1 MSKKD
6 CEYCEN
12 GNMPVFF
19 VFADDDVDNVQR
31 AYYCPMCGR
40 LLEDLWDD

>member
-19 VFADDDVDNVQR
+19 VFADGDVADVISAN
-31 AYYCPMCGR
+31 YCPMCGR
-40 LLEDLWDD
+40 LLEDLCDD